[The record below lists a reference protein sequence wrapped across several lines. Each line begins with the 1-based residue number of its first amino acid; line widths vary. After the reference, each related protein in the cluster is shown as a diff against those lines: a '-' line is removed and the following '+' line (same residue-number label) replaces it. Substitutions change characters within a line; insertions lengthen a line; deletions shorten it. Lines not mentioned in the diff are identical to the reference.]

1 MSEEEFDCRT
11 CSACCRQ
18 IPDGTALVSAE
29 DIVRWKR
36 EARTDILDKLVPG
49 HFGEEGL
56 GTDDTGRCHF
66 LGTPDNDHD
75 CQVYMTRGWA
85 CHALEP
91 GSPQCRSY
99 RLSDPRRRA
108 QP

>member
-1 MSEEEFDCRT
+1 M
-11 CSACCRQ
+11 
-18 IPDGTALVSAE
+18 SAE

-66 LGTPDNDHD
+66 LGTPDNEHD
-75 CQVYMTRGWA
+75 CSVYTTRGWA

-91 GSPQCRSY
+91 GSSQCRSY
-99 RLSDPRRRA
+99 RLSDPRRA
-108 QP
+108 QRP